1 MDISKKVT
9 LIDTFIK
16 AKVFPKL
23 REAMDNK
30 ISYAFNALMPEK
42 LKLDREI
49 ISSVFMS
56 VADKAYY
63 TRIFD
68 SEGVRLTEPKLKITG
83 LAVKK
88 SIRLCFLEIEF

>member
-9 LIDTFIK
+9 LIDSFIK

-42 LKLDREI
+42 
-49 ISSVFMS
+49 MS
-56 VADKAYY
+56 LVILFHHFY
-63 TRIFD
+63 F
-68 SEGVRLTEPKLKITG
+68 
-83 LAVKK
+83 
-88 SIRLCFLEIEF
+88 